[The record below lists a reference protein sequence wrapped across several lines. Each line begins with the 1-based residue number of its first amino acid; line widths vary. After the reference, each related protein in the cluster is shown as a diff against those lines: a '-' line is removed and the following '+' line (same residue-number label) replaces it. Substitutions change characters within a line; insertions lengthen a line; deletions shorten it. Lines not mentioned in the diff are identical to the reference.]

1 MRKEL
6 EGWMMELKI
15 EELWYSTR
23 QDDWLIAENC
33 YWNQV
38 SDANRN
44 LEKLLEM
51 LNPDDI
57 KHMNVETFYLCL
69 EIYCQKSA
77 CHHPRTVKKA
87 FD

>member
-1 MRKEL
+1 
-6 EGWMMELKI
+6 MMELKI

-44 LEKLLEM
+44 LEKSLEM

-57 KHMNVETFYLCL
+57 KHMNVETFIFFSTTLTL
-69 EIYCQKSA
+69 SGNILPKIGLPPPAHS
-77 CHHPRTVKKA
+77 
-87 FD
+87 